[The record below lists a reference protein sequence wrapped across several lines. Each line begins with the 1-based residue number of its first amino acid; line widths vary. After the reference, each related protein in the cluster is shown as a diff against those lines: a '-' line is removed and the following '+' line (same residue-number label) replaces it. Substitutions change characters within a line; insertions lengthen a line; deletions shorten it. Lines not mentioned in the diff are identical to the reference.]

1 MLFYAVFSI
10 TSLLLLFGS
19 IVEGAEAE
27 RPICE
32 YEDILGSVNV
42 TALDYPETGP
52 WYQILTTYPGR
63 NIGGEEF
70 PSV

>member
-1 MLFYAVFSI
+1 M
-10 TSLLLLFGS
+10 
-19 IVEGAEAE
+19 EGAEAE

-42 TALDYPETGP
+42 TALDYPETGS